1 MEFIGNKWRPDIIH
15 LLDAIRIMLNMLKII
30 NYLMPQQLA
39 LSLHPEPAAL
49 MESNICLENRSSI
62 VMVQCRLIG
71 RTIRFLEH
79 CRQLSISHI

>member
-1 MEFIGNKWRPDIIH
+1 MEFIANKWRPDIIH
-15 LLDAIRIMLNMLKII
+15 LLNAIRILLNMLKIR
-30 NYLMPQQLA
+30 NYLMPHQLQ
-39 LSLHPEPAAL
+39 LSLHPEPVAL

-62 VMVQCRLIG
+62 VMVQCRVIG